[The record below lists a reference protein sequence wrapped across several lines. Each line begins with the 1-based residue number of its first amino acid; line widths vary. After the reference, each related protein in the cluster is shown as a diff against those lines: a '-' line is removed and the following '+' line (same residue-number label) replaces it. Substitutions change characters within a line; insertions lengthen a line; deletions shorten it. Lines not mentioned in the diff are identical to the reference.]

1 MTDINEKLAEILE
14 VDTVNDSDV
23 FTQFDEWDSLTSL
36 SIIAMVDANYNTNIS
51 AEQLLSFTTVGDLKN
66 YLNSKK
72 S

>member
-1 MTDINEKLAEILE
+1 MKDINEKLAEILE

>member
-36 SIIAMVDANYNTNIS
+36 SNYCH
-51 AEQLLSFTTVGDLKN
+51 GRC
-66 YLNSKK
+66 
-72 S
+72 